1 MALICNRD
9 EHSIITIAKQWRIL
23 FTTIMLNV
31 AVSPELRTCYWILVN
46 QRAMNNMI
54 GLITQ
59 LLKLYIIYV
68 MSVYT
73 PRLGLATTDCILARR
88 HQHIML
94 A

>member
-23 FTTIMLNV
+23 FTRTHCVAIMLNV

-54 GLITQ
+54 SLITQ

-68 MSVYT
+68 MSVH
-73 PRLGLATTDCILARR
+73 PG
-88 HQHIML
+88 
-94 A
+94 